1 MAEDQVCPITSD
13 HHVMEAIDPSDENVP
28 LLSGT
33 ENLPHEHDMI
43 LISPLNA
50 PLPPLPAL
58 EQHQLWID
66 AESEDSKGPG
76 SSIKDTDP
84 LFGNDLVSTEVMQT
98 VTVHKQKCL
107 ECFKVFRTTNALN
120 KHLLTHQSDRPH
132 VCNICKQGFKRHD
145 HLTGHLLI
153 HQRRNAYLCTHPGC
167 QKTYYDHRSLKR
179 HCASQ
184 HTVYPGFSSVA
195 GNLGL
200 CCYSEEPNLMNIT
213 PSVSPDV
220 WGLGAAGAFRS
231 LENPVDVTAS
241 HSTLMS
247 NQWPLSLS
255 NVVDQFESNPEIK
268 VWENSR
274 NIPGTN
280 LKVSESKMESRVFP
294 GCPEKSQSSTS
305 KHSLWQVK
313 PHSKQ
318 QDSLIND
325 AMPCAGSNHDASLVA
340 QPGSSNG
347 TDFHTAPTQDESKT
361 RKMIVKKTLKAVNI
375 PTPPLPSP
383 RLITQRRPRPRP
395 ASLVSP
401 SQVALE
407 SFSKDGALFHTN
419 KGGSAAA
426 VKENT
431 RQSGS
436 RTYLKYPCNQHAAS
450 SSSLSQAPPSICA
463 ELDQGARVDR
473 DDDRSQESDGVQLS
487 PLIMPVSVPVSNQI
501 KMNQNTESP
510 TETCHQSGL
519 SPHQSRER
527 ELGIRATGGYPS
539 QLRSPSYLADRL
551 LNLHLPP
558 YTPQPMLSPLRP
570 GTGLYFNTLPQCQPY
585 LPPSSTHTAS
595 VDRKEGISLMM
606 DNTVV
611 SIKPRINV
619 GSCFQAEIPPLRN
632 PLLMLYDE
640 HPAQL
645 IWTPWGDLPTN
656 PETQKRVEA
665 FLDLCCSSVLPGGGT
680 NTELALHCL
689 HEVQGDILA
698 ALDLLLMRG
707 DYRTSCHP
715 LSDYH
720 YTGSDRWS
728 AQEIRLFRKA
738 LVSHNKDFQQIQKML
753 QTKSVVQCVE
763 YYYATK
769 KLKKFKRRSR
779 ADKTGGTEEQCE
791 SKTGIRKSLNRP
803 KGTNEDQSAQN
814 REYTCEECGRCFDK
828 VKSRSAHM
836 KAHRQQER
844 ERSCVD
850 SWREQDRLD
859 ANWGSKNV

>member
-145 HLTGHLLI
+145 HL
-153 HQRRNAYLCTHPGC
+153 
-167 QKTYYDHRSLKR
+167 
-179 HCASQ
+179 
-184 HTVYPGFSSVA
+184 
-195 GNLGL
+195 
-200 CCYSEEPNLMNIT
+200 
-213 PSVSPDV
+213 
-220 WGLGAAGAFRS
+220 
-231 LENPVDVTAS
+231 
-241 HSTLMS
+241 
-247 NQWPLSLS
+247 
-255 NVVDQFESNPEIK
+255 
-268 VWENSR
+268 
-274 NIPGTN
+274 
-280 LKVSESKMESRVFP
+280 
-294 GCPEKSQSSTS
+294 
-305 KHSLWQVK
+305 
-313 PHSKQ
+313 
-318 QDSLIND
+318 
-325 AMPCAGSNHDASLVA
+325 
-340 QPGSSNG
+340 
-347 TDFHTAPTQDESKT
+347 
-361 RKMIVKKTLKAVNI
+361 
-375 PTPPLPSP
+375 
-383 RLITQRRPRPRP
+383 
-395 ASLVSP
+395 
-401 SQVALE
+401 QVALE